1 MAMKNKKLVSDIAI
15 DGLFIA
21 LILVLSLVPYLGFI
35 QIGGISA
42 TILPIP
48 VILGAALLGPR
59 RGVLYGAAFGFS
71 SFLIAV
77 IRGTAG
83 DALFV
88 DPLISIVPRILFG
101 FCTAIF
107 SAVSFNEH

>member
-48 VILGAALLGPR
+48 VILGAALL
-59 RGVLYGAAFGFS
+59 
-71 SFLIAV
+71 
-77 IRGTAG
+77 
-83 DALFV
+83 
-88 DPLISIVPRILFG
+88 
-101 FCTAIF
+101 
-107 SAVSFNEH
+107 